1 MLKLLYKLAYFF
13 RDRHEDYTIV
23 QILSLVY
30 FRTFEGV
37 IDEPIKQGEYAFNYI
52 DTRLDM
58 FE

>member
-13 RDRHEDYTIV
+13 WGGLEDYTIA

-37 IDEPIKQGEYAFNYI
+37 IDEPIKQGEYAFSYI